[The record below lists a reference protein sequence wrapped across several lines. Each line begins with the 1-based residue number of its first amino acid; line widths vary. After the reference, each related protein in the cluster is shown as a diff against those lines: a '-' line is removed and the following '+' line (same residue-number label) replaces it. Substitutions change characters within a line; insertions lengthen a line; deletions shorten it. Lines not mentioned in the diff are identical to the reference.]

1 MALLIFL
8 AILYLQLKNIHEKC
22 LIQCIFSYVNVTNLT
37 MVHIVN
43 RDVLWTKEFSSQ
55 ERQGTTTT
63 KSKQVVQLQTP
74 TSLNGT
80 TLQNGT
86 HQMASNWAEDY
97 LKEVPELK
105 TNGAANQLYG
115 NILYSWLC
123 LPSFLAVVC

>member
-1 MALLIFL
+1 MKNV
-8 AILYLQLKNIHEKC
+8 LYTIY
-22 LIQCIFSYVNVTNLT
+22 IFSYVNVTDLT

-55 ERQGTTTT
+55 ERQGTTT

>member
-1 MALLIFL
+1 MVLLIFL
-8 AILYLQLKNIHEKC
+8 VILYLQFKNIHDKC
-22 LIQCIFSYVNVTNLT
+22 LIQYIFSYVNVTKDLT

-55 ERQGTTTT
+55 ERQGTTT

-115 NILYSWLC
+115 NILYS
-123 LPSFLAVVC
+123 

>member
-1 MALLIFL
+1 
-8 AILYLQLKNIHEKC
+8 
-22 LIQCIFSYVNVTNLT
+22 

-55 ERQGTTTT
+55 GRQGTTT
-63 KSKQVVQLQTP
+63 KSKQEVVQLQTP

-115 NILYSWLC
+115 NILYSWLA
-123 LPSFLAVVC
+123 LFALLLSSSLLMHHKVKVG

>member
-1 MALLIFL
+1 MSYQIYIFVR
-8 AILYLQLKNIHEKC
+8 KC
-22 LIQCIFSYVNVTNLT
+22 HRPNNGT
-37 MVHIVN
+37 HIVN

-55 ERQGTTTT
+55 ERQGTTT
-63 KSKQVVQLQTP
+63 KSKQEVVQLQTP

-123 LPSFLAVVC
+123 LPALLLNSSLLMHHKVKVG